1 MVDRA
6 APASS
11 HNHLASAN
19 RVQRF
24 ANLRTAGKLLAE
36 KLQDRDVSNAIVLG
50 IALGGVP
57 VAHEVA
63 AQLNLPFDLVLIKR
77 LLLPQEPG
85 AALCAV
91 NIGGTTVLDD
101 GIAVTANPST
111 PAEHFLVDALKKF
124 RERVDVCRAG
134 HSPIDVADRTV
145 VLVDCAIHTGSTMK
159 IAIRALRKLKPARI
173 LSAVPAMSRD
183 ALIADLVEE
192 TVWLAQPEPFGH
204 AGLWYKD
211 FSRPPDKE
219 LPGLLDGSQ
228 RASALGKASRIIFQS

>member
-6 APASS
+6 ATASS
-11 HNHLASAN
+11 HNQLASAN
-19 RVQRF
+19 CVQRF

-36 KLQDRDVSNAIVLG
+36 KLRERDISDAIVLG

-63 AQLNLPFDLVLIKR
+63 AQLHLPFDLVLIKR
-77 LLLPQEPG
+77 LLLPKESGP
-85 AALCAV
+85 ALCAV

-101 GIAVTANPST
+101 GIAAPANPST
-111 PAEHFLVDALKKF
+111 PTEHFLVDALKQF
-124 RERVDVCRAG
+124 REREYVCRAG
-134 HSPIDVADRTV
+134 RELIDVADHTV

-173 LSAVPAMSRD
+173 IAAVPAMSRD
-183 ALIADLVEE
+183 TLIEDLVEE
-192 TVWLAQPEPFGH
+192 TVWLAQPEPYGH

-211 FSRPPDKE
+211 FSRPPDEE
-219 LPGLLDGSQ
+219 LPGLLDG
-228 RASALGKASRIIFQS
+228 